1 VTEAEKPGNLLAE
14 LNRRNVFRVA
24 IVYAL
29 VAWVLLQIA
38 DVLFPALTLPDWTV
52 RLVAGLLIL
61 GFPVA
66 ILFAWAFELTPDGL
80 RRESEVPQG
89 QSITGR
95 TARKL
100 NAAVVWILIVAVA
113 VFAVDKFVWQAEDS
127 TAPADVAAELDD
139 KSIAVL
145 PFANMSDDPANE
157 YFSDGI
163 SEELLNLLA
172 KVPELRVIGRTSSF
186 QFKNK
191 NEDLRVIGEQLGV
204 SNILEGSVRKSGNTV
219 RVTAQLISA
228 DDGAHLWSD
237 TFDRDLDDIFK
248 VQDEIA
254 TSVVETLKVKLLG
267 QGVTHRVV
275 PSTSEAYDLFL
286 RGRYFYQQ
294 LGVPQ
299 IEKAQA
305 YFEQALELDPNLALA
320 WDGLGAV
327 HVRQILNGVLP
338 IESGHRMATDALSKA
353 LELDPLMASAHYRI
367 GFIRMIFDWDWAG
380 AEQAYTEALAIE
392 PNYASALSGFGL
404 LSSALGRLDDAIDYQ
419 QRSLDVDPLRSASHH
434 NLGFIH
440 YLSRQ
445 FPLAESNFR
454 DALEMSHGSYTRGHY
469 YLALILLAQDRR
481 EEAYAAVKQETGEQF
496 RLAGIAVI
504 AHALGRTDESDAALL
519 ELTNTMSDRAAML
532 IAMAHAYRGE
542 HDAAFSWLDRAYDQH
557 DPLIPWITSSPLLDN
572 LRNETRFSEFAAKV
586 KLNL

>member
-1 VTEAEKPGNLLAE
+1 VTEAEKPGNFFAE

-24 IVYAL
+24 IVYVL
-29 VAWVLLQIA
+29 VAWVLLQVA

-61 GFPVA
+61 GFPLA

-80 RRESEVPQG
+80 KREKEVPRG
-89 QSITGR
+89 QSITGQ

-100 NAAVVWILIVAVA
+100 NATVVWILLIAVTI
-113 VFAVDKFVWQAEDS
+113 FAVDKFVWQAEDS
-127 TAPADVAAELDD
+127 AAPADVAAKTDD
-139 KSIAVL
+139 RSIAVL

-191 NEDLRVIGEQLGV
+191 NEDLRVIGEKLGV

-228 DDGAHLWSD
+228 SDGAHLWSD

-267 QGVTHRVV
+267 QAVPQRAV

-286 RGRYFYQQ
+286 RGRYFYLQ
-294 LGVPQ
+294 LGAEQ
-299 IEKAQA
+299 LEKARD
-305 YFEQALELDPNLALA
+305 YFAQALDLDPNLALA
-320 WDGLGAV
+320 WDGMGAV
-327 HVRQILNGVLP
+327 YVRQILNGTLP
-338 IESGHRMATDALSKA
+338 IESGHRMATDALAKA

-367 GFIRMIFDWDWAG
+367 GFMRMLLDWDWAG
-380 AEQAYTEALAIE
+380 AEQAYKEALAIE
-392 PNYASALSGFGL
+392 PNYASALSGLGL

-419 QRSLDVDPLRSASHH
+419 QRSLDVDPLRAASHH
-434 NLGFIH
+434 NLGFVH
-440 YLSRQ
+440 YLNRQ
-445 FPLAESNFR
+445 FPLAEANFR
-454 DALEMSHGSYTRGHY
+454 DALEMSHGSYPRGHY
-469 YLALILLAQDRR
+469 YLALILLAQGRL
-481 EEAYAAVKQETGEQF
+481 EEAYAAIEQETGEQF
-496 RLAGIAVI
+496 RLAGIAVV
-504 AHALGRTDESDAALL
+504 AHALGRTEESGAALR
-519 ELTNTMSDRAAML
+519 ELTDTMPDRAAML

-542 HDAAFSWLDRAYDQH
+542 SDLAFTWLDRAYEQH

-572 LRNETRFSEFAAKV
+572 LKSDSRFGEFAARV